1 MHAVARRQRPKKRLF
16 FGLAIFTWL
25 LAATCAL
32 LLWRITA
39 PGLHQIHP
47 ALPIAAGIVLGA
59 GVAALA
65 LGTLGMVLATMGFRP
80 PVRMAHGFAW
90 WAINLLFRP
99 AVLLGRLVDIDRE
112 RIERSFIEVSNH
124 IVHRQHVSV
133 NPGKLLLLLPH
144 CLQLDVCR
152 HKITTRIENCK
163 QCGSCPVGS
172 LAALAQHYG
181 VHIAVVPGGTLAR
194 KVIKQLR
201 PKAVL
206 AVACERDLVS
216 GIQDVF
222 PLPVI
227 GILNDRPH
235 GPCCNTCVDLHRLEG
250 AIRALLPTSTV
261 ASIAC
266 LHASNGAQCLSSPG

>member
-1 MHAVARRQRPKKRLF
+1 MHTVARPQRPKKRLF
-16 FGLAIFTWL
+16 FGLAVFTWL
-25 LAATCAL
+25 VAATCAL

-39 PGLHQIHP
+39 PGLHQLHA
-47 ALPIAAGIVLGA
+47 ALPVAAGIFLGA

-99 AVLLGRLVDIDRE
+99 AVLLGRLIDIDRE

-124 IVHRQHVSV
+124 IVQRRQVWV
-133 NPGKLLLLLPH
+133 KPAQLLLLLPH
-144 CLQLDVCR
+144 CLQLDACR

-163 QCGSCPVGS
+163 QCGTCPVGD

-194 KVIKQLR
+194 KVIKHLR

-235 GPCCNTCVDLHRLEG
+235 GPCCNTCVDMGRLEG
-250 AIRALLPTSTV
+250 AVRDLLPAPTV
-261 ASIAC
+261 ASIAQ
-266 LHASNGAQCLSSPG
+266 LHAASAVRNLSSPG